1 MLAAEAAAGDLP
13 PAAPAPARAYVPS
26 ELVDPAK
33 TARIA
38 TEMPTSSM
46 PAADAERT
54 RPRSTRAGRKAQAK
68 ARKEEKAARKRMP
81 KDRRKAAPGK
91 AAESPGPKPAKRK
104 AAGKAKQPKAVSAQ
118 ETLPF
123 AGIAADGTIMVAEGV
138 YSRIVRF
145 GDVDYKLARR
155 EDREAMFERWCEILN
170 SFDASVGVD
179 LTCVNRRPDPGE
191 LAELGDV
198 GPRGDALDPVRADY
212 ADMVAARAAA
222 ASGGLIKEH
231 VLAFSVK
238 ARDAREA
245 RSRLARV
252 ESKLSG
258 DLHTLGVRSSSL
270 GRADVIR
277 TMARICRAPVP
288 TPAAL
293 DRRTMSSRG
302 LGPKDLISPSEFDF
316 GHADWYRCGRTFKR
330 AGHLQINAPE
340 LSDEVLAD
348 LLGGDV
354 PMGVSIHLDPMD
366 PAAGKKL
373 VNAKAS
379 DIDKMKIEEQ
389 KKAIRAGYDP
399 DILPPELA
407 NFSEEARR
415 LSREIEKENE
425 RLFDATVTVTVEG
438 RDMRELRDAYFAADA
453 IAQGHNCKLRP
464 LRYLQEHAFAASLP
478 LGVARLPISR
488 TLTTSAAA
496 AFVPFTAAELRTGGE
511 ALYYGVNAVT
521 RNLIVADRKLL
532 KNPNG
537 LILGIPGGGKS
548 FSAKGEIVAVMLLTD
563 DDVIICDPE
572 GEYGPVVRACGGQVV
587 RISATSPHH
596 VNPMDINLDY
606 SDDDNPLALK
616 SDFVLS
622 LIEVI
627 MGGKTGL
634 TAAEKS
640 VVDRCL
646 PKVYAGYLADPRPEN
661 MPVLGDLYECLLEQ
675 AEPEAAGIATAL
687 EIYVN
692 GSLSVFNHRTDVE
705 LGSRA
710 VCFDIK
716 DLGKQ
721 LKRLGMLVVQDQVWN
736 RVTENRA
743 AKRSTR
749 YYVDEFH
756 LLLRDEQ
763 TAAYMV
769 EIWKRFRKWGGIP
782 TGITQNVKDLLA
794 SREIENIL
802 DNSDFIMMLSQA
814 AGDRGILAKH
824 LGISDQQLNFVTN
837 AESGCGLLFYGD
849 VIVPFENKYEPGTRL
864 YNLLTTKLGE
874 AA

>member
-1 MLAAEAAAGDLP
+1 MRMAPADATAPMPATHSEAEA
-13 PAAPAPARAYVPS
+13 
-26 ELVDPAK
+26 K
-33 TARIA
+33 
-38 TEMPTSSM
+38 PTRQGK
-46 PAADAERT
+46 RT
-54 RPRSTRAGRKAQAK
+54 TRASRKAQAK
-68 ARKEEKAARKRMP
+68 ARRKEEKQERRPSRAAGK
-81 KDRRKAAPGK
+81 KTAAASEPSTPAK
-91 AAESPGPKPAKRK
+91 PKPARK
-104 AAGKAKQPKAVSAQ
+104 EKQPRPVSAQ
-118 ETLPF
+118 DTLPF
-123 AGIAADGTIMVAEGV
+123 AGIAADGTVMVSEGV
-138 YSRIVRF
+138 YCRIVRF

-179 LTCVNRRPDPGE
+179 LACVNRRPDPGE
-191 LAELGDV
+191 LAALGDV
-198 GPRGDALDPVRADY
+198 RPKGDALDPVRSDY
-212 ADMVAARAAA
+212 AEMLAARAAA

-231 VLAFSVK
+231 MLAFSVK
-238 ARDAREA
+238 AKDAREA

-258 DLHTLGVRSSSL
+258 DLHTLGVRSAAL
-270 GRADVIR
+270 GRAEVIR
-277 TMARICRAPVP
+277 TMARLCSSPVP
-288 TPAAL
+288 RIADL
-293 DRRTMSSRG
+293 DRRAMRARG
-302 LGPKDLISPSEFDF
+302 LVPKDLIAPAEFDF
-316 GHADWYRCGRTFKR
+316 GHADWYRCGRTLKR

-354 PMGVSIHLDPMD
+354 PMSVAIHLDPMD

-438 RDMRELRDAYFAADA
+438 RDMRELRDAFFAADA

-464 LRYLQEHAFAASLP
+464 LKYLQEHAFAASLP
-478 LGVARLPISR
+478 LGVPRLPISR

-511 ALYYGVNAVT
+511 ALYYGVNAIT

-548 FSAKGEIVAVMLLTD
+548 FSAKGEIVAVILLTD
-563 DDVIICDPE
+563 DDVVICDPE

-587 RISATSPHH
+587 KISATSPHH

-622 LIEVI
+622 LVEVI

-675 AEPEAAGIATAL
+675 SEPEAAGIATAL
-687 EIYVN
+687 EDLRQRLAFRLQPPHRRGARQPRRVLRHQGPGQAAQEARHAGRPGPGLEPRHREPGGQALDALLRRRVPPAAPRRADGGLHGRDLEALPQVGRHPHGHHAEREGPARLSRDREHPRQLRLHHDALPGGRRPRDPRQTPRHIRPATQLRN
-692 GSLSVFNHRTDVE
+692 QRRERLRASLLRRRH
-705 LGSRA
+705 RA
-710 VCFDIK
+710 V
-716 DLGKQ
+716 
-721 LKRLGMLVVQDQVWN
+721 REQV
-736 RVTENRA
+736 R
-743 AKRSTR
+743 
-749 YYVDEFH
+749 
-756 LLLRDEQ
+756 
-763 TAAYMV
+763 
-769 EIWKRFRKWGGIP
+769 
-782 TGITQNVKDLLA
+782 
-794 SREIENIL
+794 
-802 DNSDFIMMLSQA
+802 
-814 AGDRGILAKH
+814 AGDQALQPAHHQARGGGVMA
-824 LGISDQQLNFVTN
+824 GGARGARADGPPG
-837 AESGCGLLFYGD
+837 AGD
-849 VIVPFENKYEPGTRL
+849 PPIRR
-864 YNLLTTKLGE
+864 
-874 AA
+874 